1 MPQPTEST
9 RAYAALLDVV
19 IIKYDGTAGWYEL
32 RPLSMQRFGSAGYLS
47 PSEARL
53 INNTRTWVLSSQK
66 YQTWRAEIRAV
77 YLAARVDL
85 RGQHVAHTSHH
96 GKI

>member
-19 IIKYDGTAGWYEL
+19 ILKHDASGWYEL

-47 PSEARL
+47 PSEVRL
-53 INNTRTWVLSSQK
+53 INNAREWVLSSQS
-66 YQTWRAEIRAV
+66 YRAWRAVIKAV
-77 YLAARVDL
+77 YFAEYKRTRKLYDK
-85 RGQHVAHTSHH
+85 TEN
-96 GKI
+96 KIS